1 MNVFLHMWTAEEGQW
16 IENMNFLLRFLT
28 KEGILDSFVGSN
40 DNLNFFVRIE
50 HVGGIYHDLNTMV
63 P

>member
-28 KEGILDSFVGSN
+28 KEGILDSFVGYN
-40 DNLNFFVRIE
+40 QQETNFITLRTF
-50 HVGGIYHDLNTMV
+50 
-63 P
+63 